1 MRKKWLACICL
12 VMFAMAALPSGASE
26 YYFQHYNVEDGL
38 SHSSVY
44 CALQD
49 RRGFLWFGTKYGLNR
64 FDGIRFYTY
73 RLNDGNASASLL
85 SDEILALAEDAEGRI
100 WIGTSAGLCVYRPE
114 TDSFSRYATPAWE
127 NGVKVDNLVMDGQDN
142 LWVTSA
148 DGVCCI
154 RAETGECSLFPSS
167 RFFLPTGIVVTQSG
181 NVWALGIDGCVYL
194 YRPKQEDFVA
204 YRILTDEEC
213 ERGTMLYKIVECE
226 GGNLLITTDQL
237 GARLFSPETGQVETL
252 FATDD
257 QGKPLLIHTALM
269 RTPQEC
275 WLGTETGIF
284 IYTFGAGFTGHLQK
298 EYDVPYSLSDNAIH
312 MLYLDR
318 EDGVWAGSFFG
329 GLHYLSAHNDVFRR
343 FIPRDSEGHIV
354 GSVVREMVPDRK
366 GNLYVGLENGG
377 LCRFDVQ
384 TGRLAAVEDM
394 LWGGKEFP
402 DNVQSL
408 LLDGDRLWI
417 GTWNDGLFVY
427 DVAEKRVTRHFYS
440 FNAANHQPVRSV
452 VSLLKA
458 SDGRLL
464 AGTVNGLFLWQPG
477 NQTFRRVM
485 GHGFVHT
492 LYEDAGGTVWIGTL
506 GEGAFAWPP
515 GGDIHPAGFAVG
527 KTVIA
532 FFEDSNKRFWVGTE
546 GNGLFLCDRQTGEA
560 TRPFPVW
567 ELPSGIV
574 YRILE
579 DGSGQLWIATSGGLL
594 RYRPADGRIT
604 LFTEKNGL
612 PSDRFSYNS
621 GYRDRKGAFYLGT
634 PEGLVSFVPEEIKS
648 GTTPLQAFFT
658 GLQLFQE
665 KQTEKGERQPLYKSA
680 LFVDKL
686 LLEHDYATFRIDFA
700 VPSYDNLL
708 NVRYRYRLEG
718 LDNDWMAHRGENS
731 LYYTKLPPGDYVL
744 YLQAAT
750 EDGRWPESERE
761 HTARLEICVKPPVWL
776 SGWALAGYALA
787 LMAAGVASVWRIRR
801 KAALRER
808 GRMRRQQAEKEKE
821 ILQAKISFFTT
832 ITHEIRTPLTLI
844 DGCMKRLRKD
854 PGQEENENLQIMQRN
869 TDRLLNLVNQLL
881 DFRKIESTNLL
892 MHCVRLNARM
902 LLENVCRNFTY
913 MRSGEIPISFRADP
927 DNEDY
932 WVTADTEALVKII
945 SNMLSN
951 AMKFGERKVD
961 VSISRCLA
969 KDVET
974 VRIRVSND
982 GPLIPAAE
990 RKRIFEPFHQYFG
1003 KHSKATIQGTG
1014 LGLPLARS
1022 LAEMNNASFYLDD
1035 QDTGSNSFVLDIP
1048 ACGADERS
1056 DTPDDGLLADADG
1069 CAKDASGKAAD
1080 RNTVL
1085 VVDDEPDMCRFV
1097 SSVMEGD
1104 YHVLVAHNGRE
1115 AVAVLDKNIVSLIV
1129 TDVMMPVMDGIVL
1142 CQTVK
1147 SNIKYCHIPI
1157 VILTA
1162 KVSMQSHLE
1171 ALEAKADAYIEKP
1184 FVAEHL
1190 LAQVRN
1196 LLLNRELLRE
1206 TFVKSPYARMAT
1218 VGLNRLDGEFLDKL
1232 NDYIMQH
1239 LDDGRL
1245 SVDVLA
1251 AQMNMSASTFYRKV
1265 KATTSLAPNEMI
1277 RLCRLKKSAE
1287 LLAEGY
1293 SISEVTDCVG
1303 FSTVPYFTSC
1313 FLKQFGITPGEFAKQ
1328 SGKKPDTRV
1337 RRAAFHA

>member
-1 MRKKWLACICL
+1 M
-12 VMFAMAALPSGASE
+12 
-26 YYFQHYNVEDGL
+26 
-38 SHSSVY
+38 Y

-73 RLNDGNASASLL
+73 RLNDGNASTSLL

-114 TDSFSRYATPAWE
+114 TDCFSRYATPAWE

-167 RFFLPTGIVVTQSG
+167 RFFLPTGIV
-181 NVWALGIDGCVYL
+181 
-194 YRPKQEDFVA
+194 
-204 YRILTDEEC
+204 
-213 ERGTMLYKIVECE
+213 
-226 GGNLLITTDQL
+226 
-237 GARLFSPETGQVETL
+237 
-252 FATDD
+252 
-257 QGKPLLIHTALM
+257 
-269 RTPQEC
+269 
-275 WLGTETGIF
+275 
-284 IYTFGAGFTGHLQK
+284 
-298 EYDVPYSLSDNAIH
+298 
-312 MLYLDR
+312 
-318 EDGVWAGSFFG
+318 
-329 GLHYLSAHNDVFRR
+329 
-343 FIPRDSEGHIV
+343 
-354 GSVVREMVPDRK
+354 
-366 GNLYVGLENGG
+366 
-377 LCRFDVQ
+377 
-384 TGRLAAVEDM
+384 
-394 LWGGKEFP
+394 
-402 DNVQSL
+402 
-408 LLDGDRLWI
+408 
-417 GTWNDGLFVY
+417 
-427 DVAEKRVTRHFYS
+427 
-440 FNAANHQPVRSV
+440 
-452 VSLLKA
+452 
-458 SDGRLL
+458 
-464 AGTVNGLFLWQPG
+464 
-477 NQTFRRVM
+477 
-485 GHGFVHT
+485 
-492 LYEDAGGTVWIGTL
+492 
-506 GEGAFAWPP
+506 
-515 GGDIHPAGFAVG
+515 
-527 KTVIA
+527 
-532 FFEDSNKRFWVGTE
+532 
-546 GNGLFLCDRQTGEA
+546 
-560 TRPFPVW
+560 
-567 ELPSGIV
+567 
-574 YRILE
+574 
-579 DGSGQLWIATSGGLL
+579 
-594 RYRPADGRIT
+594 
-604 LFTEKNGL
+604 
-612 PSDRFSYNS
+612 
-621 GYRDRKGAFYLGT
+621 
-634 PEGLVSFVPEEIKS
+634 
-648 GTTPLQAFFT
+648 
-658 GLQLFQE
+658 
-665 KQTEKGERQPLYKSA
+665 
-680 LFVDKL
+680 
-686 LLEHDYATFRIDFA
+686 
-700 VPSYDNLL
+700 
-708 NVRYRYRLEG
+708 
-718 LDNDWMAHRGENS
+718 
-731 LYYTKLPPGDYVL
+731 
-744 YLQAAT
+744 
-750 EDGRWPESERE
+750 
-761 HTARLEICVKPPVWL
+761 
-776 SGWALAGYALA
+776 
-787 LMAAGVASVWRIRR
+787 
-801 KAALRER
+801 
-808 GRMRRQQAEKEKE
+808 
-821 ILQAKISFFTT
+821 
-832 ITHEIRTPLTLI
+832 

-1218 VGLNRLDGEFLDKL
+1218 VGLNRLDEEFLDKL
-1232 NDYIMQH
+1232 NDYI
-1239 LDDGRL
+1239 
-1245 SVDVLA
+1245 
-1251 AQMNMSASTFYRKV
+1251 
-1265 KATTSLAPNEMI
+1265 I
-1277 RLCRLKKSAE
+1277 CRLM
-1287 LLAEGY
+1287 
-1293 SISEVTDCVG
+1293 CW
-1303 FSTVPYFTSC
+1303 P
-1313 FLKQFGITPGEFAKQ
+1313 
-1328 SGKKPDTRV
+1328 
-1337 RRAAFHA
+1337 RR